1 MRIKHESLGN
11 RKEAW
16 LESEKRK
23 YYMRSE
29 TLTGSRAHGRELRFD
44 PQCSEK
50 ILKDFEAAL
59 WRIDSMLT
67 EMEQK
72 CLLGQLQQ
80 FG

>member
-1 MRIKHESLGN
+1 
-11 RKEAW
+11 
-16 LESEKRK
+16 
-23 YYMRSE
+23 MRSE

-44 PQCSEK
+44 PQCSET